1 MVKNKVESNYYP
13 IIVSIYSKKQKEGQE
28 QRKERSVDRG
38 IVTKYEEENDGQII
52 G

>member
-1 MVKNKVESNYYP
+1 MRNKVESNYHP
-13 IIVSIYSKKQKEGQE
+13 IIVSIYSKKPKEEQE

-38 IVTKYEEENDGQII
+38 VVSKYEEEKDGQMI